1 MTIFRDSGFSR
12 EPEDTICLVFTLIRT
27 MISKLKCF
35 IKLDM
40 KVATESVNS
49 VFADRLNKL
58 NTDSLHHVVAQLVL
72 NISTTHP

>member
-1 MTIFRDSGFSR
+1 
-12 EPEDTICLVFTLIRT
+12 